1 MKKYFLNKN
10 NLQRIVFTG
19 LKYGLA
25 VGAITIFIRFV
36 FLSNADRVQGNI
48 LAVIT
53 AFLLLIGG
61 QYLAFKFFNKKHP
74 NHELKFLPTLTVGLI
89 FSLCLGAM
97 VGITHYIEATYI
109 DPEWSVKALEF
120 AKQSW
125 LANHYS
131 QEAIN
136 NQIEW
141 TPTFQTPSLW
151 AIEMTKFFAVISFG
165 LTLLVASFMKVMEE
179 TKLVA

>member
-10 NLQRIVFTG
+10 NWKRILLIG
-19 LKYGLA
+19 LKYGAA

-36 FLSNADRVQGNI
+36 FLSNADRIQGNV
-48 LAVIT
+48 LATIT
-53 AFLLLIGG
+53 AFVLLILG
-61 QYLAFKFFNKKHP
+61 QYLAFRVFNK
-74 NHELKFLPTLTVGLI
+74 NHLNQELKFVPTLTVGLI
-89 FSLCLGAM
+89 FSLCLGII

-125 LANHYS
+125 LANNYS

-136 NQIEW
+136 SQIEW
-141 TPTFQTPSLW
+141 TTTFQTPSLW
-151 AIEMTKFFAVISFG
+151 AIELTKFFMIISFG
-165 LTLLVASFMKVMEE
+165 LALLVTSFMKVLEE
-179 TKLVA
+179 TKLV